1 MYGISDE
8 IEFVTIVI
16 YETMTLEIKATI
28 ALLFR
33 SSLTMFVCIEGK
45 AICPKVCQL
54 HIQSFCL
61 ITCFKPFALFFHRC
75 RLLLCQACQ
84 LGL

>member
-1 MYGISDE
+1 MGISDE
-8 IEFVTIVI
+8 IELVTIAF
-16 YETMTLEIKATI
+16 YEMTTLEIKATI

-45 AICPKVCQL
+45 AVCPKVCQL

-61 ITCFKPFALFFHRC
+61 IMY
-75 RLLLCQACQ
+75 
-84 LGL
+84 

>member
-61 ITCFKPFALFFHRC
+61 ITC
-75 RLLLCQACQ
+75 
-84 LGL
+84 